1 MSNRGQLGHMPYDY
15 KAARGAHDH
24 AGQFFAFPRPS
35 TLSFAMPLDVG
46 AADVL
51 EIVQRVCDRALNVA
65 TASAK
70 SSTHGPK
77 AGMSATYCISAV
89 WVQVQVPSRT
99 IHKVPL
105 RSQQVQLDDDLMTTD
120 DDCGSLGRPGGG
132 RDLDPGGVRRSL
144 VVPSQQFHC
153 SALGSTQQHFQPARQ

>member
-46 AADVL
+46 ADVL

-77 AGMSATYCISAV
+77 AGMRALYGKTVQHLPGGEATAAASSV
-89 WVQVQVPSRT
+89 L
-99 IHKVPL
+99 H
-105 RSQQVQLDDDLMTTD
+105 LDDNSAHPAPRTLSRGGALRCTSPDTAAS
-120 DDCGSLGRPGGG
+120 GSLSHRAH
-132 RDLDPGGVRRSL
+132 DLDRLESDATGRRLTS
-144 VVPSQQFHC
+144 P
-153 SALGSTQQHFQPARQ
+153 QPL

>member
-1 MSNRGQLGHMPYDY
+1 MPYDY
-15 KAARGAHDH
+15 TVKPRGAHDH
-24 AGQFFAFPRPS
+24 AGSRSRCVPS
-35 TLSFAMPLDVG
+35 PFLLPCHSTWAPPTSSKLSNAW
-46 AADVL
+46 
-51 EIVQRVCDRALNVA
+51 A
-65 TASAK
+65 TASDM